1 MHYVLPLIL
10 QLLKEPH
17 DMSRIMKEANEEPIK
32 VYHSW
37 GRWSIVKSVHYDSK
51 KGKDIE
57 QYTLQRYSDS
67 KTAGRVN
74 HLCAFFW
81 SIEDLDDFIDELQN
95 AAEIIEDT
103 DKSKVLHRGSE
114 NGKES

>member
-1 MHYVLPLIL
+1 
-10 QLLKEPH
+10 
-17 DMSRIMKEANEEPIK
+17 MSRIMKEANEEPLQ

-37 GRWSIVKSVHYDSK
+37 GRWSVIRSIHYDSK
-51 KGKDIE
+51 RGEIE

-67 KTAGRVN
+67 KSAGRVN

-81 SIEDLDDFIDELQN
+81 SLEDLDDFIDELQT

-103 DKSKVLHRGSE
+103 DKSNVLKRSE
-114 NGKES
+114 DGKQNC